1 MPIVFASE
9 GKIIRKEVK
18 NFLQNLS
25 KKKELRILDIGA
37 SANPWLG
44 ELITDTID
52 FIYMKRNKINSHI
65 GDANLITTY
74 KKNSSLLLL
83 KNSVNIF
90 LLPCL

>member
-44 ELITDTID
+44 ELITDPID
-52 FIYMKRNKINSHI
+52 IFSMKWNKINSHV
-65 GDANLITTY
+65 GHANLI
-74 KKNSSLLLL
+74 S
-83 KNSVNIF
+83 IF
-90 LLPCL
+90 EKFKDNDFVF